1 MADLRPRR
9 AGYILAVIGCIRVA
23 FQLKYTVG
31 TPVISNFGAEMPFD
45 PIA

>member
-9 AGYILAVIGCIRVA
+9 AGYILAVIGYIRVA

-31 TPVISNFGAEMPFD
+31 SLIV
-45 PIA
+45 